1 MISQRQMAEYVGFAE
16 TEIKA
21 VCKEHDMSFTE
32 MQRWYDGYYFKRIGH
47 VYSPNSVIEAGDGRE
62 FGNYWSVTETYES
75 LKVYIAMNDENKR
88 I

>member
-32 MQRWYDGYYFKRIGH
+32 MQRWYDGYYFERI
-47 VYSPNSVIEAGDGRE
+47 IEAGDGRE

-75 LKVYIAMNDENKR
+75 LKVYIAMNDESKR